1 MVLLMPISAMAA
13 PGWQAPAPGS
23 PVGDLDRSA
32 YRCLSTPPLID
43 CRLNDP
49 KGLRLGAVPASGQT
63 LRYRDGRLERIST
76 TVDTAHFEPLRKWL
90 ADQLGPGE
98 ETTERLRA
106 GMGGAFP
113 NVQLAWRLPD
123 RGVLLEQHFERVTQS
138 AVSVM
143 APAAFEALLERRS
156 RERIRGLR
164 DL

>member
-1 MVLLMPISAMAA
+1 MPIAALAA
-13 PGWQAPAPGS
+13 PGWQTPAPGS
-23 PVGDLDRSA
+23 RVGDLDRSA
-32 YRCLSTPPLID
+32 YRCAGTAPLID

-49 KGLRLGAVPASGQT
+49 ASLRLGAVPASGQT

-76 TVDTAHFEPLRKWL
+76 TVDPAHFEPLRKWL

-98 ETTERLRA
+98 LTQERLRA

-113 NVQLAWRLPD
+113 NILLAWRLPD

-143 APAAFEALLERRS
+143 EPAALEALLERRS